1 MKNDWSIAEAAA
13 LFKVSPRSLYRWLAA
28 AAGEKSQKKRLN
40 VKKVCQWHA
49 LLLPSLPTKPGLCH
63 NDTMR
68 DVLRRLATDEDRLL
82 LLKDVAA
89 ILNISYSSALDLF
102 RRGELAGIRMKS
114 GNHMIRIFESSVVR
128 LLEECANVADE

>member
-1 MKNDWSIAEAAA
+1 MKTDWSIAEAAA
-13 LFKVSPRSLYRWLAA
+13 LLKVSPRSLYRWLAA
-28 AAGEKSQKKRLN
+28 VKKNCEKKRFTA
-40 VKKVCQWHA
+40 KKVCQWHA
-49 LLLPSLPTKPGLCH
+49 LLLPSLSTKPGLCH
-63 NDTMR
+63 NDTMK

-89 ILNISYSSALDLF
+89 ILNVSYSSALDLF

-128 LLEECANVADE
+128 LLKECANVTEE